1 MIYLDHASTTYVDNE
16 AKHIIMET
24 LNKWGNP
31 SNLYDFGQESK
42 KLIEVARES
51 VAKSINASP
60 SEIFFTSGASESNAW
75 ALSQKGKVV
84 CSPYEHHNILH
95 HPNAIIGDED
105 YINKAY
111 KWGEVNDFYFTD
123 YDNFVFSFMYVNNET
138 GQIFP
143 IKRMCEKVHAIHG
156 IFHSDM
162 TQAWGNIPIDVKELG
177 VDMASFS
184 GHKLH
189 TPKGV
194 GFLYVSEEY
203 QKNNEFKPLIYG
215 GGQESGF
222 RAGTENVPYIC
233 ALGLCAE
240 NYTSKGMIRRK
251 QKVCQALKD
260 IVLKRLYESNVP
272 FYVVTPDKDCV
283 TNILNIAFKNI
294 EGESLMMAL
303 NELDIYVGV
312 GSACSSG
319 EMETSH
325 VLKAMSVPDEY
336 IRGEIRLSFDW
347 QTPTHDVLH
356 ATNMMIDMYK
366 VLTEM

>member
-1 MIYLDHASTTYVDNE
+1 MIYLDHASTTYVDSE
-16 AKHIIMET
+16 AKQIIMET

-75 ALSQKGKVV
+75 ALSQKDNVV

-111 KWGEVNDFYFTD
+111 KWGEINDFYFTD
-123 YDNFVFSFMYVNNET
+123 YNNFVFSFMYVNNET

-143 IKRMCEKVHAIHG
+143 IKRMCEKVHAVHG

-162 TQAWGNIPIDVKELG
+162 TQAWGNVPIDVKDLG
-177 VDMASFS
+177 IDMASFS

-189 TPKGV
+189 TPKGI

-203 QKNNEFKPLIYG
+203 QKNNEY
-215 GGQESGF
+215 
-222 RAGTENVPYIC
+222 
-233 ALGLCAE
+233 
-240 NYTSKGMIRRK
+240 
-251 QKVCQALKD
+251 
-260 IVLKRLYESNVP
+260 
-272 FYVVTPDKDCV
+272 
-283 TNILNIAFKNI
+283 
-294 EGESLMMAL
+294 
-303 NELDIYVGV
+303 
-312 GSACSSG
+312 
-319 EMETSH
+319 
-325 VLKAMSVPDEY
+325 
-336 IRGEIRLSFDW
+336 LSFR
-347 QTPTHDVLH
+347 T
-356 ATNMMIDMYK
+356 
-366 VLTEM
+366 